1 MKGSFTEWKITL
13 DTFTMSVCVF
23 QSNIRASEILFSEI
37 NNSKMYFQIDLNYVK
52 VMISMEERVEESSV
66 LSFSKL
72 QRKQISYSNQTK
84 EWIK

>member
-1 MKGSFTEWKITL
+1 
-13 DTFTMSVCVF
+13 MSVCVF

-84 EWIK
+84 E